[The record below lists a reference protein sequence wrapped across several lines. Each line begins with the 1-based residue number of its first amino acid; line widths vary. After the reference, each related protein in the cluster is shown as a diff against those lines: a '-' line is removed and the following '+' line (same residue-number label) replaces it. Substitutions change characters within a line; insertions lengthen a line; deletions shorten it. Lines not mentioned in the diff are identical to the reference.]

1 MESLMQLPT
10 WLLVIIWWLC
20 GFIPGLWA
28 ASSARRHSNRDF
40 PSISR
45 QLHWNDLLMPA
56 WMSIGGPIA
65 GLIHIV
71 VAIIFELGERHWF
84 DFMDRPIFPKK
95 DK

>member
-28 ASSARRHSNRDF
+28 ASSARRYSNRDF

-45 QLHWNDLLMPA
+45 QLHWNDLWLPFFV
-56 WMSIGGPIA
+56 SFVGPFA
-65 GLIHIV
+65 FFIHIF